1 MNKTVEDFFFSVGLS
16 YVTTVVT
23 VTVQRSTVI
32 DTDHY
37 FQLACYWYVPIA
49 PASDAAA
56 IGRM

>member
-1 MNKTVEDFFFSVGLS
+1 MMKNRYCYST
-16 YVTTVVT
+16 
-23 VTVQRSTVI
+23 TVI